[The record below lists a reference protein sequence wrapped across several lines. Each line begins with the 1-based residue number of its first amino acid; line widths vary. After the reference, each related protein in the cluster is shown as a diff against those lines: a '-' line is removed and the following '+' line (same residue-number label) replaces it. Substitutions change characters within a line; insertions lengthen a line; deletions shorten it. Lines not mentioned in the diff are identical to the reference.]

1 MEELCAATLQLT
13 SDLGSGSP
21 LAEALLRPPRRE
33 SQLTLLQ
40 LDRSQFLPLAA
51 LQLLRH
57 TASGGASCGALRL
70 LHEHDS
76 PELRLDLTGQSEPG
90 VLARPCVPQAH
101 GNTDSGLV
109 WLGRYLDYRCHIPQ
123 QPGTVRLPAPLRR
136 CLQSLARSRP
146 GSRVVA
152 DALGADDAMEIV
164 IQKSNLADPDTSVA
178 ADHVRV
184 FLKWFRAELESAFL
198 DSLGGAGAG
207 SDDEEEEEAK

>member
-1 MEELCAATLQLT
+1 MQEPCAATLQLT

-57 TASGGASCGALRL
+57 AASGGASCGALRL

-123 QPGTVRLPAPLRR
+123 L
-136 CLQSLARSRP
+136 SL
-146 GSRVVA
+146 
-152 DALGADDAMEIV
+152 IH
-164 IQKSNLADPDTSVA
+164 I
-178 ADHVRV
+178 
-184 FLKWFRAELESAFL
+184 
-198 DSLGGAGAG
+198 
-207 SDDEEEEEAK
+207 